1 MCYVYYLVYFYKKV
15 SQRKEDVIKVIRR
28 RKYIYSTIHIYF
40 LNLHVSG
47 PVQGSTVQASVRP
60 RGQRVR
66 LITFVSSH
74 RLGALGLYELLILT
88 TRYSCFLKEEEVTK
102 GRGRES
108 QEYVQREG
116 YERAIL
122 IHSQYRTQAYK
133 TRLLAFPE

>member
-60 RGQRVR
+60 QGTEGQTDNVCVLSPSRSTWPV
-66 LITFVSSH
+66 
-74 RLGALGLYELLILT
+74 
-88 TRYSCFLKEEEVTK
+88 
-102 GRGRES
+102 
-108 QEYVQREG
+108 
-116 YERAIL
+116 
-122 IHSQYRTQAYK
+122 
-133 TRLLAFPE
+133 